1 MKFTS
6 IRPAPPVFT
15 LLILFF
21 LFSGQVLPKP
31 GASDSREPHL
41 ADTARCLPEPNRAVV
56 ASPNPIP
63 WGYDLWLNFEPLDDA
78 RLKDAYREAIT
89 GMYMEPVGATG
100 QIVYRE
106 LTEGLGS
113 MLERPLE
120 SLPAPAGMKSAEAG
134 LLLVATWDRLPRFIR
149 EIMDRPEIPAEGFL
163 IRQVRAGE
171 KKHLVLTSADD
182 AGLLYGAYR
191 LLRLVQTHQPLDGI
205 DLLDAP
211 KTKLRM
217 LNHWDNLDRTVERG
231 YAGFSIFNW
240 HTLPELRDPRYADYA
255 RANASV
261 GINATAVTNVNS
273 NALVLTAPYIRKAKA
288 LADIF
293 RPYGIR
299 LYLTAR
305 FSAPMEIGGLETADP
320 LDPRVIAWWAAKA
333 GELYAEIP
341 DFGGFLVKANSEGQP
356 GPQNYGRSHRE
367 GANMLADAL
376 APYGGNVIWRAFV
389 YSEEDPDD
397 RAKQAY
403 TEFAPEDGKFRENVL
418 LQVKNGPIDFQP
430 REPVHPLF
438 GAMPETP
445 MLAEFQITKEYLGFA
460 THLVYLPRLFEEVL
474 QTDTYRE
481 GPGSTVARVVDG
493 SLHDKPLSGMAG
505 VANIGTDINWT
516 GHPFGQ
522 ADWYGFGRLAWD
534 PNLDSGDIAEEWIRA
549 TFGNNPVV
557 VSRVQALMMR
567 SREAVVNYMTP
578 LGLHHIFD
586 SSHHYGPGPWVDE
599 HSRPEWNPVYYHQ
612 ADSLGIGFDRTS
624 TGSNAVAQ
632 YAPELAE
639 RYGDPATCPEEF
651 LLWFHHL
658 PWDYKLRDGHT
669 LWEGLGLKYQEGI
682 NTVSGMLSDWQGLK
696 GLLPDAAY
704 RDVEMRLGIQLQEA
718 RWWKDACML
727 YFQTFSGREFPEG
740 MEPPAHPLN
749 YYKNLKFPYAPGIR
763 PQWD

>member
-1 MKFTS
+1 MNIDS
-6 IRPAPPVFT
+6 PAKTPRIFPI
-15 LLILFF
+15 LLVLIAVPMILGGLQLIF
-21 LFSGQVLPKP
+21 LGGSFYYL
-31 GASDSREPHL
+31 
-41 ADTARCLPEPNRAVV
+41 
-56 ASPNPIP
+56 
-63 WGYDLWLNFEPLDDA
+63 
-78 RLKDAYREAIT
+78 
-89 GMYMEPVGATG
+89 
-100 QIVYRE
+100 
-106 LTEGLGS
+106 LT
-113 MLERPLE
+113 
-120 SLPAPAGMKSAEAG
+120 G

-171 KKHLVLTSADD
+171 KKHLVLTSGDD

-505 VANIGTDINWT
+505 VANIVIVRYYTIVIFCNLNSFICAVHITNDNFIDPLRHAFK
-516 GHPFGQ
+516 HPFNIIFFVLGVYHDGYGQ
-522 ADWYGFGRLAWD
+522 
-534 PNLDSGDIAEEWIRA
+534 
-549 TFGNNPVV
+549 
-557 VSRVQALMMR
+557 
-567 SREAVVNYMTP
+567 
-578 LGLHHIFD
+578 
-586 SSHHYGPGPWVDE
+586 
-599 HSRPEWNPVYYHQ
+599 
-612 ADSLGIGFDRTS
+612 
-624 TGSNAVAQ
+624 
-632 YAPELAE
+632 
-639 RYGDPATCPEEF
+639 
-651 LLWFHHL
+651 
-658 PWDYKLRDGHT
+658 
-669 LWEGLGLKYQEGI
+669 
-682 NTVSGMLSDWQGLK
+682 
-696 GLLPDAAY
+696 
-704 RDVEMRLGIQLQEA
+704 
-718 RWWKDACML
+718 
-727 YFQTFSGREFPEG
+727 
-740 MEPPAHPLN
+740 
-749 YYKNLKFPYAPGIR
+749 
-763 PQWD
+763 